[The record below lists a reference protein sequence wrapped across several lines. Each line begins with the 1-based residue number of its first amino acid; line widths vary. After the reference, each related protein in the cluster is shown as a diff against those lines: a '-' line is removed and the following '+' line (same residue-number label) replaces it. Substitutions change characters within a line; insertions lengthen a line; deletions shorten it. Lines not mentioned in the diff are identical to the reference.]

1 MTDNTIKVFPYS
13 DDYMRFDEL
22 SGRYVLTEAALEAGG
37 IFLRARLSRSPMIN
51 ADAVIGGL
59 CETATNHVYSYVHK
73 FSHDNYRQDVY
84 LAKIP
89 SLRPIIYKALVEQV
103 KYVYFGG
110 DRTLSRD
117 KDEQALYMAP
127 LAIDALNTTAPELG
141 ASILYT
147 GGY

>member
-1 MTDNTIKVFPYS
+1 MNQNTKTVFPYS

-22 SGRYVLTEAALEAGG
+22 SGRYVLTEAALEAEG

-51 ADAVIGGL
+51 ADAVISGL
-59 CETATNHVYSYVHK
+59 CKTATNHVYSYVHK
-73 FSHDNYRQDVY
+73 FSNDNCRQDVFI
-84 LAKIP
+84 AKIP
-89 SLRPIIYKALVEQV
+89 SLRSIIYNALIEQV

-110 DRTLSRD
+110 DRTLSKD
-117 KDEQALYMAP
+117 KNEQALYMAP
-127 LAIDALNTTAPELG
+127 LAVDELNTTVRELG

>member
-1 MTDNTIKVFPYS
+1 MTENTIKVFPYS

-22 SGRYVLTEAALEAGG
+22 SGRYILTEAALEAEG

-59 CETATNHVYSYVHK
+59 CKTATNHVYNYVHK
-73 FSHDNYRQDVY
+73 FSNDNYRQDVY

-89 SLRPIIYKALVEQV
+89 SLRPIIYNALVEQV
-103 KYVYFGG
+103 KYIYFGG
-110 DRTLSRD
+110 DRTLSKD

-127 LAIDALNTTAPELG
+127 LAVDALNTTVPELG